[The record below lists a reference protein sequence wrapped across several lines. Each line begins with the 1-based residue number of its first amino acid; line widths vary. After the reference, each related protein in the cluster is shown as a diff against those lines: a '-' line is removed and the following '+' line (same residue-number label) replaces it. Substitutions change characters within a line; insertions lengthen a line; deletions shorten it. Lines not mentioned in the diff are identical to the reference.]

1 MSEREASCGSDLA
14 KQLGCL
20 IEPSKTYRGR
30 HKSTGS
36 LGGGKS
42 RVYTL
47 YKVCLRF
54 FIILK

>member
-1 MSEREASCGSDLA
+1 MSEREASLGSDLS

-20 IEPSKTYRGR
+20 IELSKTYRGR
-30 HKSTGS
+30 QKSTVS

-47 YKVCLRF
+47 YKVCLKC
-54 FIILK
+54 FINT